1 MGFSSSTIKTCI
13 KQYASSLPLFYIPP
27 ASKRQQPP
35 AGPFQ
40 GQYSE
45 VRREF
50 QFPEETM
57 QKIKFDSFEFSKQA
71 VQAANLNLKVGPSQA
86 CGILSALLSTINA
99 KETLAVTCDYFA
111 VFVRM
116 ADILMSGIFE

>member
-1 MGFSSSTIKTCI
+1 
-13 KQYASSLPLFYIPP
+13 
-27 ASKRQQPP
+27 
-35 AGPFQ
+35 
-40 GQYSE
+40 
-45 VRREF
+45 
-50 QFPEETM
+50 M

-116 ADILMSGIFE
+116 ADILVSGIFE